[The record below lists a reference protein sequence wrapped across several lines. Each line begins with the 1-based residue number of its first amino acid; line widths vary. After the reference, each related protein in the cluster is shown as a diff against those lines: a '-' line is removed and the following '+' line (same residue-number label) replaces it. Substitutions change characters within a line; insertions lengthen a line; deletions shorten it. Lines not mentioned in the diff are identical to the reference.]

1 MLLFVKTIGSKKVN
15 KLFYREYQGSLCSNI
30 YEFEMK
36 CKFEDKLVKWT
47 SLSNSAWLNKMEE
60 YQNIPAK
67 NHISSSTDWLT
78 YSLTDLISDSCP
90 SSGGPPHL
98 LLSSV
103 LIHMTSLQICCAT
116 LICLKYCFAKSF
128 VQLPCFSK
136 WSFNNFFS

>member
-1 MLLFVKTIGSKKVN
+1 MVPKRSTNFFT
-15 KLFYREYQGSLCSNI
+15 ENI
-30 YEFEMK
+30 RVLSVQIYMNLKWK

-60 YQNIPAK
+60 YQNIPAN

-136 WSFNNFFS
+136 WSFNYLFS